1 MVMKKLL
8 LAAIIAIAV
17 PALAFAK
24 TSKIPDDDTVAIVTI
39 PDAWSI
45 NEIDNGVEA
54 TSPDS
59 EVYLAIEAAPTK
71 NVQQTAIDAVKWLAK
86 QGVTIDSS
94 TMKQKE
100 IKINGMDA
108 VDLSWDGKDKDG
120 PTKVSVTLV
129 VASASK
135 VLVLT
140 YWASPDGEKSNE
152 NDLVAIASSIKPVK

>member
-1 MVMKKLL
+1 MKKLL

-59 EVYLAIEAAPTK
+59 EVYVAVEAAPTK

-86 QGVTIDSS
+86 QGVTIDPS

-120 PTKVSVTLV
+120 PTKVSVTLI

-140 YWASPDGEKSNE
+140 YWASPDGEKTNE
-152 NDLVAIASSIKPVK
+152 ADLIAIASSIKPVK

>member
-1 MVMKKLL
+1 MKKLL
-8 LAAIIAIAV
+8 LAAVIAVAV

-39 PDAWSI
+39 PDAWDI
-45 NEIDNGVEA
+45 HEIDAGVEA

-59 EVYLAIEAAPTK
+59 EVYLAVEAAPAK
-71 NVQQTAIDAVKWLAK
+71 DVNQTAIDAVKWLAK
-86 QGVTIDSS
+86 QGVTIDASS
-94 TMKQKE
+94 MKQKE
-100 IKINGMDA
+100 IKINGMEA

-129 VASASK
+129 VASAKK

-140 YWASPDGEKSNE
+140 YWASPDGEKANE
-152 NDLVAIASSIKPVK
+152 KDLMAIAGSIKPVN